1 MNMIILQNTLFKP
14 LAKWRYLSI
23 NRLGLFTALLLLFLL
38 SGCDKAPPSQT
49 SLSQHRLVEGRLVDG
64 ALSKDGLLAVTL
76 SLNGDV
82 NVWDLVSKQAF
93 VTWRKADFNDDI
105 YQLMLSGDKQY
116 LLAASQRQ
124 LFLLD
129 VTTGERLLNWQ
140 AEAFN
145 PDANISSIHLNY
157 SASQILVGMSDG
169 SINTVDRSSNSLS
182 LFKQHSA
189 EVSAVAFLSSSDQVL
204 STGHDGELL
213 IWATATG
220 KVHRRFAL
228 PHRIMSL
235 AIDSA
240 NRRLFAADALDN
252 HFIIDPESAS
262 FSSMDALG
270 ASVNLQYVE
279 RYRYFRRAL
288 FVKHGN
294 MLITATSKQD
304 MIGWDSQSGAELVHW
319 RLQAYSAS
327 TSVTAMAVNGEGQL
341 VTLSS
346 DGAIELW
353 PL

>member
-1 MNMIILQNTLFKP
+1 MNMMILQNTLFEP

-23 NRLGLFTALLLLFLL
+23 NSLGLFTGLLLLLLL
-38 SGCDKAPPSQT
+38 SGCDKAQPSQT

-64 ALSKDGLLAVTL
+64 ALSNDGLLAITL
-76 SLNGDV
+76 SFNGDLH
-82 NVWDLVSKQAF
+82 VWDLVSKQAF

-105 YQLMLSGDKQY
+105 YQLALSGDSQY
-116 LLAASQRQ
+116 LLAAGKRQ

-129 VTTGERLLNWQ
+129 VTTGERLLKWQ

-145 PDANISSIHLNY
+145 PDANISSIHLND

-169 SINTVDRSSNSLS
+169 SISTVDRSNNSMS

-189 EVSAVAFLSSSDQVL
+189 EVSEVAFLSSSDQVL

-213 IWATATG
+213 IWARVTG
-220 KVHRRFAL
+220 KVHRRFVL
-228 PHRIMSL
+228 PHRIMSV
-235 AIDSA
+235 AIDRA

-252 HFIIDPESAS
+252 HFIIEPESTS
-262 FSSMDALG
+262 FTSMDVIG
-270 ASVNLQYVE
+270 SSVNLQYIE
-279 RYRYFRRAL
+279 RYRYFRKAL

-304 MIGWDSQSGAELVHW
+304 MIGWNSQSGAELVHW

-327 TSVTAMAVNGEGQL
+327 TSVIAMAVNSEGRL